1 MKPRLI
7 ILITSIIFLI
17 FGLGQIFAGRSG
29 MSVFDNSLNTEA
41 ALNVLVPM
49 QEIFGASAIYI
60 SILLFLS
67 RNIDFEGSKKI
78 LLGNGIGIISFIV
91 IGSKH
96 LFIDELV
103 NPPIISLGIFALLS
117 IISIYAYFNA
127 KEG

>member
-60 SILLFLS
+60 SILFHQHENQSYQQQRYLYHF
-67 RNIDFEGSKKI
+67 
-78 LLGNGIGIISFIV
+78 
-91 IGSKH
+91 
-96 LFIDELV
+96 
-103 NPPIISLGIFALLS
+103 
-117 IISIYAYFNA
+117 
-127 KEG
+127 